1 MATTSTPTEPLTN
14 LMCYFLIFVFGCL
27 YNSIAI
33 FSKACFP
40 SVSFNAAIKTFGRF
54 LANRLC

>member
-33 FSKACFP
+33 FSFD
-40 SVSFNAAIKTFGRF
+40 AAIKNFGRF